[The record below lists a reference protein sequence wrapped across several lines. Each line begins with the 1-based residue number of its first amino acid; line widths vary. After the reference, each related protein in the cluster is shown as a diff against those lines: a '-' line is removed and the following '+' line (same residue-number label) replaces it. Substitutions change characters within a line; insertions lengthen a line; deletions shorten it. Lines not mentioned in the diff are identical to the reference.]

1 MSQYIKSHSNYVLKS
16 KHQSITD
23 GTIWERDITTIGG
36 LNTFTPHQT
45 PTYRSNNFIITVR
58 DDGGVSKQ
66 HNTKKWVDNGNNS
79 EVWTINSISS
89 TTTSTDFEDDTQIVL
104 KQDYYDFSDFAYYGS
119 LSELFRASITDAINR
134 FPGELYGTSENVY
147 YTSAYTTDG
156 EVIEEKKVLGGTT
169 LKYLI
174 NPFGIDIHS
183 KKRPTDV
190 DVLKYFA
197 DNGYK
202 NYTIDGAAITTYNVA
217 YETKSCFVKGD
228 KLATITLNTKTIYAY
243 LGDDNVVYYLYDDDI
258 SYYEVVSG
266 DTSFKTLEF
275 VTEEG
280 KTTIKL
286 NNNGTYY
293 QVYHDE
299 KVEVSGSTTISSVTT
314 NTIDKLFDSYIIDN
328 EKKYNCQRWYS
339 FYIRPNDTF
348 IKEFYKECDNFQK
361 LILNKDT
368 SPKYKAIFSVIH
380 ENQFGYYRELEE
392 FIFPTS
398 EGGYNIDA
406 SSYGFNEYTTR
417 LSQIG
422 EFYDE
427 YFTDNLYRSMTHEA
441 IKNFDWT
448 YTREFN
454 EGDEE
459 EYVLGGEKMQKAL
472 RVFARE
478 FDEILAYINSIKS
491 SNRISYD
498 ERSNIPDYFL
508 TDIVEDDGWN
518 VVLPMPYD
526 LTECYLNGNVNNDYT
541 ESYGDCNGQ
550 INNKDRNGELIA
562 RKFSQNPIA
571 TVTPYAS
578 SAITDGTNNGYF
590 VQCCS
595 ADTIINTDVPY
606 YTKKECK
613 DENENPKY
621 CYYVV
626 PTDENHLYTKYDDCA
641 NVIRNRIKSYTDEK
655 KYTYQDVSNEFLR
668 RLKINSRHIL
678 RHKGTIEGIE
688 MMLGMF
694 GLKSKRYNDSMSGD
708 TSGNTFQTWSNS
720 DYDYEVTEYVAK
732 SDTITDEWDSVHQ
745 MHQIDWFNSTK
756 TITYDYRSMSNYNR
770 DSVHVDYYPY
780 QGLMVSYDGDEANS
794 GGTRTLYPNFNK
806 GEQYDGNPYFQMN
819 GGWLSKKVIT
829 STNPSGYNFQFD
841 VDNNIV
847 TAKSDT
853 DIYKETVRNIR
864 RFNTLQD
871 MLSVPSNEL
880 YNGQI
885 VYVSNIGENTA
896 VLDGKVYE
904 LQTDSYGDYIELVK
918 ENGIVRAGDDLFFD
932 EYVTVYNRDKQEQSY
947 FLDDM
952 PNGHIIKAYIDIKE
966 SGDTKDYI
974 IKCYDDI
981 QGVESFNVLNDETNY
996 SNYFEILNISNSNR
1010 LFDDFKDGGM
1020 VYKSGWKRL
1029 SYSDDKFKTINTI
1042 INDNK
1047 GNNPHNGN
1055 MIYDNG
1061 EEYHNYYR
1069 QLFKY
1074 AYENDLFDE
1083 RCYENF
1089 DQSATTISGIGFKI
1103 RSGFDNNLIDKK
1115 VSGFTTSSNKSTI
1128 TNQTLNTKLIQIRF
1142 NLHYENPFSH
1152 DGQCELKYLDDI
1164 VMNYLTQMIPST
1176 AILQIKYDK
1185 KKVS

>member
-119 LSELFRASITDAINR
+119 LSELFRASITDAISR
-134 FPGELYGTSENVY
+134 FPGELYGTDKNVY
-147 YTSAYTTDG
+147 YTTGETIDG
-156 EVIEEKKVLGGTT
+156 EWIEGKEILGEDEG

-183 KKRPTDV
+183 KNKPIDANPLR
-190 DVLKYFA
+190 YFA

-202 NYTIDGAAITTYNVA
+202 NYELNGSSFSYSVTYA
-217 YETKSCFVKGD
+217 TPTHGKEGEEKYFCKGD
-228 KLATITLNTKTIYAY
+228 KLATIKINSRTIYAY
-243 LGDDNVVYYLYDDDI
+243 LGDDNIVYYL
-258 SYYEVVSG
+258 S
-266 DTSFKTLEF
+266 KQC
-275 VTEEG
+275 
-280 KTTIKL
+280 
-286 NNNGTYY
+286 NG
-293 QVYHDE
+293 VH
-299 KVEVSGSTTISSVTT
+299 
-314 NTIDKLFDSYIIDN
+314 
-328 EKKYNCQRWYS
+328 
-339 FYIRPNDTF
+339 IRPTEA
-348 IKEFYKECDNFQK
+348 IQKKFYKECDNFQK

-368 SPKYKAIFSVIH
+368 SPRYKAIFSVIH

-459 EYVLGGEKMQKAL
+459 EYVLGGEKIQKAL

-526 LTECYLNGNVNNDYT
+526 LTEYYLNGNVNNDYT

-550 INNKDRNGELIA
+550 INNKDRNGELIT

-571 TVTPYAS
+571 TVTPYGS
-578 SAITDGTNNGYF
+578 NLLKDGTSNGYF
-590 VQCCS
+590 VQCCRAS
-595 ADTIINTDVPY
+595 SGVISLPY
-606 YTKKECK
+606 Y
-613 DENENPKY
+613 NSSN
-621 CYYVV
+621 YYVV
-626 PTDENHLYTKYDDCA
+626 SAKTNQFTKYDSCA
-641 NVIRNRIKSYTDEK
+641 DVIRNRIKSYTDEK

-694 GLKSKRYNDSMSGD
+694 GLKSKRYDSS
-708 TSGNTFQTWSNS
+708 S
-720 DYDYEVTEYVAK
+720 YDYEVTEYVAT
-732 SDTITDEWDSVHQ
+732 SNTITDKWDSIHQ
-745 MHQIDWFNSTK
+745 MHKIDWFNSTK

-770 DSVHVDYYPY
+770 DSIHVDYYPY
-780 QGLMVSYDGDEANS
+780 QGLMVSYSATSEDPKSD
-794 GGTRTLYPNFNK
+794 RILYPNFNK

-819 GGWLSKKVIT
+819 GGWLSKKV
-829 STNPSGYNFQFD
+829 GDYNFQFD
-841 VDNNIV
+841 VDNNII
-847 TAKSDT
+847 TSST
-853 DIYKETVRNIR
+853 EIFKETVRNIR

-880 YNGQI
+880 YNGQV
-885 VYVSNIGENTA
+885 VYVSNIGKNTA

-952 PNGHIIKAYIDIKE
+952 PNGHIIKAYV
-966 SGDTKDYI
+966 SGSDF
-974 IKCYDDI
+974 KCYDDI
-981 QGVESFNVLNDETNY
+981 QDVETFDLLDDDTNY
-996 SNYFEILNISNSNR
+996 TNYFMINDISKSNR
-1010 LFDDFKDGGM
+1010 LHEN
-1020 VYKSGWKRL
+1020 GWNRL
-1029 SYSDDKFKTINTI
+1029 KYSDDKYKVINTI

-1061 EEYHNYYR
+1061 EEYHNHYR

-1089 DQSATTISGIGFKI
+1089 EESASSAYSASVFSAASFTINSGFKEQLND
-1103 RSGFDNNLIDKK
+1103 SHYPK
-1115 VSGFTTSSNKSTI
+1115 VTAYTSAYTIGNQVYHEKRKI
-1128 TNQTLNTKLIQIRF
+1128 TNDILNTKLIQIRF

-1176 AILQIKYDK
+1176 AILQIKYE
-1185 KKVS
+1185 

>member
-1 MSQYIKSHSNYVLKS
+1 MSKYIKSHSNYVLKS

-66 HNTKKWVDNGNNS
+66 HNTKKWVDNGSNS
-79 EVWTINSISS
+79 EVWTVKSISS

-119 LSELFRASITDAINR
+119 LSELFRASITDAISR
-134 FPGELYGTSENVY
+134 FPGELYGTDKNVY
-147 YTSAYTTDG
+147 YTTGETIDG
-156 EVIEEKKVLGGTT
+156 EWIEDKVLLGGET

-183 KKRPTDV
+183 KNKPIDANPLR
-190 DVLKYFA
+190 YFA

-202 NYTIDGAAITTYNVA
+202 NYTFNGNAISYSVT
-217 YETKSCFVKGD
+217 YETPTHGDTDKYFCKGD
-228 KLATITLNTKTIYAY
+228 KLATITINSKTIYAY
-243 LGDDNVVYYLYDDDI
+243 LGDDNIVYYL
-258 SYYEVVSG
+258 SSECSG
-266 DTSFKTLEF
+266 
-275 VTEEG
+275 V
-280 KTTIKL
+280 
-286 NNNGTYY
+286 
-293 QVYHDE
+293 H
-299 KVEVSGSTTISSVTT
+299 
-314 NTIDKLFDSYIIDN
+314 
-328 EKKYNCQRWYS
+328 
-339 FYIRPNDTF
+339 IRPTEA
-348 IKEFYKECDNFQK
+348 IQKKFYKECDNFQK

-459 EYVLGGEKMQKAL
+459 EYVIGGEKMQKAL

-518 VVLPMPYD
+518 VVLPIPYD
-526 LTECYLNGNVNNDYT
+526 LTEYYLNGNVNNDYT

-550 INNKDRNGELIA
+550 INNKDRNGERIK
-562 RKFSQNPIA
+562 RRFSQNPIA
-571 TVTPYAS
+571 TVTPYGS
-578 SAITDGTNNGYF
+578 NLLKDGTSNGYF
-590 VQCCS
+590 VQCCRAS
-595 ADTIINTDVPY
+595 SGVISLPY
-606 YTKKECK
+606 Y
-613 DENENPKY
+613 NSSN
-621 CYYVV
+621 YYVV
-626 PTDENHLYTKYDDCA
+626 SAKTNHFTEYDSCA
-641 NVIRNRIKSYTDEK
+641 DVIRNRIKSYTDEK

-708 TSGNTFQTWSNS
+708 TSGNTFPTWSNS

-819 GGWLSKKVIT
+819 GGWLSKKVVGSNGT
-829 STNPSGYNFQFD
+829 YNFQFD

-847 TAKSDT
+847 TGNNDV
-853 DIYKETVRNIR
+853 YKETVRNIR

-880 YNGQI
+880 YNGQV
-885 VYVSNIGENTA
+885 VYVTNVDKNAFVI
-896 VLDGKVYE
+896 DGKVYD
-904 LQTDSYGDYIELVK
+904 LQTDSYGSYIELVK
-918 ENGIVRAGDDLFFD
+918 ENGIVKAGDDLFFD
-932 EYVTVYNRDKQEQSY
+932 EYVTVYNRNGEEQSY
-947 FLDDM
+947 FIDDM
-952 PNGHIIKAYIDIKE
+952 PNGHVIKAYVLFTDRE
-966 SGDTKDYI
+966 NCNGDSFV
-974 IKCYDDI
+974 CYDEI
-981 QGVESFNVLNDETNY
+981 QKVSTFKPICRESNDVY
-996 SNYFEILNISNSNR
+996 SNYFVINDISNSNKLSR
-1010 LFDDFKDGGM
+1010 DNTSEDT
-1020 VYKSGWKRL
+1020 SGWIRL
-1029 SYSDDKFKTINTI
+1029 TNTAECGGNKISVGKINTI

-1089 DQSATTISGIGFKI
+1089 DQSATTISKIGFNI
-1103 RSGFDNNLIDKK
+1103 YSGFNDDLIDRKI
-1115 VSGFTTSSNKSTI
+1115 VSGLTSADTKSTI

-1142 NLHYENPFSH
+1142 KLHYDTFSNK
-1152 DGQCELKYLDDI
+1152 GQCELKYLDDI
-1164 VMNYLTQMIPST
+1164 VINYLTQMIPST

-1185 KKVS
+1185 KS

>member
-79 EVWTINSISS
+79 EVWTVKSISS
-89 TTTSTDFEDDTQIVL
+89 TTTSTDFEDDTEIVL

-119 LSELFRASITDAINR
+119 LSELFRASITDAISR
-134 FPGELYGTSENVY
+134 FPGELYCTSGNVY
-147 YTSAYTTDG
+147 YTTGETIDG
-156 EVIEEKKVLGGTT
+156 EWIEDKVLLGREKG
-169 LKYLI
+169 KEGECRYVV

-183 KKRPTDV
+183 KTKPV
-190 DVLKYFA
+190 DGNPLRYFA
-197 DNGYK
+197 DKGYE
-202 NYTIDGAAITTYNVA
+202 NYTINGTQITSSNYNVV
-217 YETKSCFVKGD
+217 YETPTHGDKDKYFCKGE
-228 KLATITLNTKTIYAY
+228 KLATITINSKAIEAW
-243 LGDDNVVYYLYDDDI
+243 LGDDNTVYYLTN
-258 SYYEVVSG
+258 SG
-266 DTSFKTLEF
+266 NT
-275 VTEEG
+275 
-280 KTTIKL
+280 
-286 NNNGTYY
+286 GT
-293 QVYHDE
+293 
-299 KVEVSGSTTISSVTT
+299 
-314 NTIDKLFDSYIIDN
+314 
-328 EKKYNCQRWYS
+328 
-339 FYIRPNDTF
+339 YIRPTEA
-348 IKEFYKECDNFQK
+348 IQKKFYKECDNFQK
-361 LILNKDT
+361 LILNKGT

-478 FDEILAYINSIKS
+478 FDEVLAYINSIKS
-491 SNRISYD
+491 SSRISYD

-518 VVLPMPYD
+518 VVLPIPYD
-526 LTECYLNGNVNNDYT
+526 LTEYYLNGNVNTDYT
-541 ESYGDCNGQ
+541 EKSGDCNGQ
-550 INNKDRNGELIA
+550 INNKDSNGNPIT
-562 RKFSQNPIA
+562 RKFSQSPISS
-571 TVTPYAS
+571 VTPYS
-578 SAITDGTNNGYF
+578 SSLLKDGTSNGYF

-595 ADTIINTDVPY
+595 ATTDVISLPY
-606 YTKKECK
+606 YSNKK
-613 DENENPKY
+613 
-621 CYYVV
+621 YYAVKAN
-626 PTDENHLYTKYDDCA
+626 TNQFTKYDTCA
-641 NVIRNRIKSYTDEK
+641 DIIRNRIKSFTDEK

-678 RHKGTIEGIE
+678 RHKGTIDGIE

-694 GLKSKRYNDSMSGD
+694 GLKSKRYNGSS
-708 TSGNTFQTWSNS
+708 
-720 DYDYEVTEYVAK
+720 YDYEVSEYKATTSK
-732 SDTITDEWDSVHQ
+732 IEDPWDSAHQ
-745 MHQIDWFNSTK
+745 MHKYDWFNSTK
-756 TITYDYRSMSNYNR
+756 TITYDYRSMSIYNR
-770 DSVHVDYYPY
+770 DSIHVDYYPY

-794 GGTRTLYPNFNK
+794 GGTRYLYPNFNK

-819 GGWLSKKVIT
+819 GGWLSKKIKG
-829 STNPSGYNFQFD
+829 SSEYNFQFD

-847 TAKSDT
+847 TSST
-853 DIYKETVRNIR
+853 EIFKETVRNIR

-885 VYVSNIGENTA
+885 VYVSNIDKNTA

-904 LQTDSYGDYIELVK
+904 LQTDSYGSYIELVK
-918 ENGIVRAGDDLFFD
+918 ESGIVKAGDDLFFD
-932 EYVTVYNRDKQEQSY
+932 EYVTVYNRSKQEQSY

-952 PNGHIIKAYIDIKE
+952 PNGHIIKAYVNGSIF
-966 SGDTKDYI
+966 
-974 IKCYDDI
+974 KCYDDI
-981 QGVESFNVLNDETNY
+981 QAVESFDILDDNTNY
-996 SNYFEILNISNSNR
+996 TNYFIINDISKSNR
-1010 LFDDFKDGGM
+1010 LFKEN
-1020 VYKSGWKRL
+1020 SINGWKRL
-1029 SYSDDKFKTINTI
+1029 SYSDDKYKLINTI
-1042 INDNK
+1042 INDSK

-1055 MIYDNG
+1055 MVYDNG
-1061 EEYHNYYR
+1061 EAYHDHYR

-1074 AYENDLFDE
+1074 AYENELFDE

-1089 DQSATTISGIGFKI
+1089 DQSATTISGVGFNINSGFKD
-1103 RSGFDNNLIDKK
+1103 GLISTKIDRY
-1115 VSGFTTSSNKSTI
+1115 TSSNNKATI
-1128 TNQTLNTKLIQIRF
+1128 TNETLNTKLIQIKF
-1142 NLHYENPFSH
+1142 KLHYDAFSQK
-1152 DGQCELKYLDDI
+1152 GQCELKYLDDV

-1176 AILQIKYDK
+1176 AILQIKYEK
-1185 KKVS
+1185 

>member
-66 HNTKKWVDNGNNS
+66 HNTKKWVDNGSNS
-79 EVWTINSISS
+79 EVWTVKSISS
-89 TTTSTDFEDDTQIVL
+89 TTTSTDFEDDTEIVL

-119 LSELFRASITDAINR
+119 LSELFRASITDAISR
-134 FPGELYGTSENVY
+134 FPGELYCTSGNVY
-147 YTSAYTTDG
+147 YTTGETIDG
-156 EVIEEKKVLGGTT
+156 EWIEDKVLLGREKG
-169 LKYLI
+169 KEGECRYVV

-183 KKRPTDV
+183 KTKPIDGNPLR
-190 DVLKYFA
+190 YFA
-197 DNGYK
+197 DKGYE
-202 NYTIDGAAITTYNVA
+202 NYTINGTQITSSNYNVV
-217 YETKSCFVKGD
+217 YETPTHGDTDKYFCKGD
-228 KLATITLNTKTIYAY
+228 KLATITINSKAIEAW
-243 LGDDNVVYYLYDDDI
+243 LGDDNTVYYLTN
-258 SYYEVVSG
+258 SG
-266 DTSFKTLEF
+266 NT
-275 VTEEG
+275 
-280 KTTIKL
+280 
-286 NNNGTYY
+286 GT
-293 QVYHDE
+293 
-299 KVEVSGSTTISSVTT
+299 
-314 NTIDKLFDSYIIDN
+314 
-328 EKKYNCQRWYS
+328 
-339 FYIRPNDTF
+339 YIRPTEA
-348 IKEFYKECDNFQK
+348 IQKKFYKECDNFQK

-368 SPKYKAIFSVIH
+368 KYKAIFSVIH

-478 FDEILAYINSIKS
+478 FDEVLAYINSIKS
-491 SNRISYD
+491 SSRISYD

-518 VVLPMPYD
+518 VVLPIPYD
-526 LTECYLNGNVNNDYT
+526 LKEYYLDGSDNNDYS
-541 ESYGDCNGQ
+541 EIPNGCSGQ
-550 INNKDRNGELIA
+550 TNNADSNGRAIT
-562 RKFSQNPIA
+562 RKFSQSPISS
-571 TVTPYAS
+571 VTPYS
-578 SAITDGTNNGYF
+578 SSLLKDGTSNGYF

-606 YTKKECK
+606 YANKECK

-641 NVIRNRIKSYTDEK
+641 DVIRNRIKSYTDEK

-678 RHKGTIEGIE
+678 RHKGTIDGIE

-694 GLKSKRYNDSMSGD
+694 GLKSKRFNE
-708 TSGNTFQTWSNS
+708 NN
-720 DYDYEVTEYVAK
+720 YDYEVTEYVAK

-745 MHQIDWFNSTK
+745 MHKIDWFNSTK

-770 DSVHVDYYPY
+770 DSIHVDYYPY

-794 GGTRTLYPNFNK
+794 GGTRTLYPSFNK

-819 GGWLSKKVIT
+819 GGWLSKKV
-829 STNPSGYNFQFD
+829 SGNTEYNFQFD
-841 VDNNIV
+841 ADNNIV
-847 TAKSDT
+847 TGDSDV
-853 DIYKETVRNIR
+853 YKETVRNIR

-880 YNGQI
+880 YNGQV
-885 VYVSNIGENTA
+885 VYVSNVDKNTA

-904 LQTDSYGDYIELVK
+904 LQSDRDGYYVELVK
-918 ENGIVRAGDDLFFD
+918 ENGIVKAGDDLFFD

-947 FLDDM
+947 FIDDM
-952 PNGHIIKAYIDIKE
+952 PNGHIIKAYIDFPSELHSQKCSGE
-966 SGDTKDYI
+966 SFV
-974 IKCYDDI
+974 CYDEI
-981 QGVESFNVLNDETNY
+981 QGVSTFKLMCRETNDVY
-996 SNYFEILNISNSNR
+996 SNYFVINDISNSNK
-1010 LFDDFKDGGM
+1010 LSKDNTSGDS
-1020 VYKSGWKRL
+1020 SGWIRL
-1029 SYSDDKFKTINTI
+1029 TNADECGENKVSVGKINTI

-1061 EEYHNYYR
+1061 EEYHNHYR
-1069 QLFKY
+1069 HLFKY

-1083 RCYENF
+1083 RCYE
-1089 DQSATTISGIGFKI
+1089 DYPTSAKTISGIGFNI
-1103 RSGFDNNLIDKK
+1103 YSGFENDLVDKK
-1115 VSGFTTSSNKSTI
+1115 ISGFTTSDKKSKI

-1142 NLHYENPFSH
+1142 KLHYKKPFSH

-1185 KKVS
+1185 KS

>member
-45 PTYRSNNFIITVR
+45 PAYRSNNFIITVR

-119 LSELFRASITDAINR
+119 LSELFRASITDAISR
-134 FPGELYGTSENVY
+134 FPGELYCTSGNVY
-147 YTSAYTTDG
+147 YTSGVTIDG
-156 EVIEEKKVLGGTT
+156 EWIEDKIPLGGKTY
-169 LKYLI
+169 KYI
-174 NPFGIDIHS
+174 VNPFGINMYAAS
-183 KKRPTDV
+183 KPSDAEP
-190 DVLKYFA
+190 LKYFT
-197 DNGYK
+197 DDGYS
-202 NYTIDGAAITTYNVA
+202 NYSIYQGEAETGVAITGWTSTYYYSTPYSARTDDGKEQYTRWSGVTSGTTTTPISGTTTSAATPTTKYYPCIGNKVA
-217 YETKSCFVKGD
+217 D
-228 KLATITLNTKTIYAY
+228 ITLNAEGGENYEVSAW
-243 LGDDNVVYYLYDDDI
+243 LGDDNIIYYLT
-258 SYYEVVSG
+258 
-266 DTSFKTLEF
+266 TSDYT
-275 VTEEG
+275 
-280 KTTIKL
+280 
-286 NNNGTYY
+286 
-293 QVYHDE
+293 
-299 KVEVSGSTTISSVTT
+299 KVH
-314 NTIDKLFDSYIIDN
+314 
-328 EKKYNCQRWYS
+328 
-339 FYIRPNDTF
+339 IRPTEA
-348 IKEFYKECDNFQK
+348 IQKKFYKECDNFQK

-526 LTECYLNGNVNNDYT
+526 LTEYYLNGNVNNDYT

-550 INNKDRNGELIA
+550 INNKDRNGELIT

-571 TVTPYAS
+571 TVTPYGS
-578 SAITDGTNNGYF
+578 NLLKDGTSNGYF
-590 VQCCS
+590 VQCCRAS
-595 ADTIINTDVPY
+595 SGVISLPY
-606 YTKKECK
+606 Y
-613 DENENPKY
+613 NSSN
-621 CYYVV
+621 YYVV
-626 PTDENHLYTKYDDCA
+626 SAKTNQFTEYDSCA
-641 NVIRNRIKSYTDEK
+641 DVIRNRIKSYTDEK

-678 RHKGTIEGIE
+678 RHKGTIDGIE

-694 GLKSKRYNDSMSGD
+694 GLKSKRYNSS
-708 TSGNTFQTWSNS
+708 S
-720 DYDYEVTEYVAK
+720 YDYEVTEYVAT
-732 SDTITDEWDSVHQ
+732 SNTITDKWDSIHQ
-745 MHQIDWFNSTK
+745 MHKIDWFNSTK

-770 DSVHVDYYPY
+770 DSIHVDYYPY
-780 QGLMVSYDGDEANS
+780 QGLMVSYSATSEDPKSD
-794 GGTRTLYPNFNK
+794 RILYPNFNK

-819 GGWLSKKVIT
+819 GGWLSKKV
-829 STNPSGYNFQFD
+829 GDYNFQFD
-841 VDNNIV
+841 VDNNII
-847 TAKSDT
+847 TSST
-853 DIYKETVRNIR
+853 EIFKETVRNIR

-880 YNGQI
+880 YNGQV
-885 VYVSNIGENTA
+885 VYVSNIGKNTA

-966 SGDTKDYI
+966 DDDGKKDYI

-981 QGVESFNVLNDETNY
+981 QGVESFNVLSDDTNY

-1010 LFDDFKDGGM
+1010 LYDDFNESASVNM
-1020 VYKSGWKRL
+1020 IYKSGWKRL
-1029 SYSDDKFKTINTI
+1029 GYSDNKYKLINTI

-1055 MIYDNG
+1055 IIYDNG

-1069 QLFKY
+1069 QLLKY

-1089 DQSATTISGIGFKI
+1089 EESASSAYSASVFSAASFTINSGFKEQLN
-1103 RSGFDNNLIDKK
+1103 DTHYPK
-1115 VSGFTTSSNKSTI
+1115 VTAYTSAYTIGNQVYHEKRKI
-1128 TNQTLNTKLIQIRF
+1128 TNDILNTKLIQIRF
-1142 NLHYENPFSH
+1142 NLHYEEPFSH

-1185 KKVS
+1185 KS

>member
-79 EVWTINSISS
+79 EVWTVKSISS
-89 TTTSTDFEDDTQIVL
+89 TTTSTDFEDDTEIVL

-119 LSELFRASITDAINR
+119 LSELFRASITDAISR
-134 FPGELYGTSENVY
+134 FPGELYHTDKNVY
-147 YTSAYTTDG
+147 YTSGETIDGEWIEGKDYLGGSSAYTYI
-156 EVIEEKKVLGGTT
+156 V
-169 LKYLI
+169 
-174 NPFGIDIHS
+174 NPFGINMYAAS
-183 KKRPTDV
+183 KPSDANP
-190 DVLKYFA
+190 LKYFA
-197 DNGYK
+197 ENGFS
-202 NYTIDGAAITTYNVA
+202 NYDIYED
-217 YETKSCFVKGD
+217 ETKKGTITGWTSTYYYSMPYSAKTNDGREQYTKWTGTTINGSNPQITSADTQTTKYYPCKGD
-228 KLATITLNTKTIYAY
+228 KVADITLSVSTGDYKVSAW
-243 LGDDNVVYYLYDDDI
+243 LGDDDMVYYL
-258 SYYEVVSG
+258 S
-266 DTSFKTLEF
+266 
-275 VTEEG
+275 
-280 KTTIKL
+280 
-286 NNNGTYY
+286 
-293 QVYHDE
+293 
-299 KVEVSGSTTISSVTT
+299 SGST
-314 NTIDKLFDSYIIDN
+314 NDKLH
-328 EKKYNCQRWYS
+328 
-339 FYIRPNDTF
+339 IRPTEA
-348 IKEFYKECDNFQK
+348 IQKQFYKECDNFQK

-459 EYVLGGEKMQKAL
+459 EYVIGGEKMQKAL

-478 FDEILAYINSIKS
+478 FDEVLAYINSIKS
-491 SNRISYD
+491 SSRISYD

-518 VVLPMPYD
+518 VVLPIPYD
-526 LTECYLNGNVNNDYT
+526 LNEYYIGDDGKKKDIIEPYVESGNCVGQVFNLI
-541 ESYGDCNGQ
+541 EVGDKNYP
-550 INNKDRNGELIA
+550 IIRN
-562 RKFSQNPIA
+562 FSQCPISA
-571 TVTPYAS
+571 VTPYTS
-578 SAITDGTNNGYF
+578 GAITDGTKNGYF
-590 VQCCS
+590 VQCCN
-595 ADTIINTDVPY
+595 ATTDVISLPY
-606 YTKKECK
+606 YSNNK
-613 DENENPKY
+613 
-621 CYYVV
+621 YYVV
-626 PTDENHLYTKYDDCA
+626 KASNNQFTKYDTCA
-641 NVIRNRIKSYTDEK
+641 DVIRNRIKSYTDEK
-655 KYTYQDVSNEFLR
+655 KYTYQDASNEFLR

-678 RHKGTIEGIE
+678 RHKGTIDGIE

-708 TSGNTFQTWSNS
+708 TSGNTFPTWSS
-720 DYDYEVTEYVAK
+720 SGYDYEVTEYVAK
-732 SDTITDEWDSVHQ
+732 SNTITDEWDSVHQ
-745 MHQIDWFNSTK
+745 MHKIDWFNSTK

-770 DSVHVDYYPY
+770 DSIHVDYYPY

-794 GGTRTLYPNFNK
+794 GGTRTLYPSFNK

-829 STNPSGYNFQFD
+829 SINPSGYNFQFD

-847 TAKSDT
+847 SGDSDV
-853 DIYKETVRNIR
+853 YKETVRNIR

-880 YNGQI
+880 YNGQV
-885 VYVSNIGENTA
+885 VYVSNVDKNTA

-904 LQTDSYGDYIELVK
+904 LQSDRDGYYIELVK
-918 ENGIVRAGDDLFFD
+918 ENGIVKAGDDLFFD

-947 FLDDM
+947 FIDDM
-952 PNGHIIKAYIDIKE
+952 PNGHIIKAYIDFPSELHLQKCSGE
-966 SGDTKDYI
+966 SFV
-974 IKCYDDI
+974 CYDEI
-981 QGVESFNVLNDETNY
+981 QGVSTFKLMCRETNDVY
-996 SNYFEILNISNSNR
+996 SNYFVINDISNSNK
-1010 LFDDFKDGGM
+1010 LSKDNTSGDS
-1020 VYKSGWKRL
+1020 SGWIRL
-1029 SYSDDKFKTINTI
+1029 TNADECGENKVSVGKINTI

-1089 DQSATTISGIGFKI
+1089 EESASSAYSASVFSAASFTIK
-1103 RSGFDNNLIDKK
+1103 SGFNDDLIDRKI
-1115 VSGFTTSSNKSTI
+1115 VSGLTSADTKSTI

-1142 NLHYENPFSH
+1142 KLHYENPFSH

-1185 KKVS
+1185 KS

>member
-66 HNTKKWVDNGNNS
+66 HNTKKWVDNGSNS
-79 EVWTINSISS
+79 EVWTVKSISS
-89 TTTSTDFEDDTQIVL
+89 TTTSTDFEDDTEIVL

-119 LSELFRASITDAINR
+119 LSELFRASITDAISR
-134 FPGELYGTSENVY
+134 FPGELYCTSGNVY
-147 YTSAYTTDG
+147 YTSGETIDG
-156 EVIEEKKVLGGTT
+156 EWIEDKIPLGDKTY
-169 LKYLI
+169 KYI
-174 NPFGIDIHS
+174 VNPFGINMYAAS
-183 KKRPTDV
+183 KPSDA
-190 DVLKYFA
+190 DPLKYFT
-197 DNGYK
+197 DDGYS
-202 NYTIDGAAITTYNVA
+202 NYAIYQGEA
-217 YETKSCFVKGD
+217 ETG
-228 KLATITLNTKTIYAY
+228 ATITGWTSTYYYSTPYSARTDDGKEQYTRWSGVTSGTTTTPISGTTTSATTPTTKYYPCIGNKVADITLNAEGGENYEVSAW
-243 LGDDNVVYYLYDDDI
+243 LGDDNIVYYLT
-258 SYYEVVSG
+258 
-266 DTSFKTLEF
+266 TSDYT
-275 VTEEG
+275 
-280 KTTIKL
+280 
-286 NNNGTYY
+286 
-293 QVYHDE
+293 
-299 KVEVSGSTTISSVTT
+299 KVH
-314 NTIDKLFDSYIIDN
+314 
-328 EKKYNCQRWYS
+328 
-339 FYIRPNDTF
+339 IRPTEA
-348 IKEFYKECDNFQK
+348 IQKKFYKECDNFQK

-459 EYVLGGEKMQKAL
+459 EYVIGGEKMQKAL

-478 FDEILAYINSIKS
+478 FDEVLAYINSIKS
-491 SNRISYD
+491 SSRISYD

-518 VVLPMPYD
+518 VVLPIPYD
-526 LTECYLNGNVNNDYT
+526 LKEYYLDGNPYNGSYSEILNGCSGQTNNAD
-541 ESYGDCNGQ
+541 ENGRT
-550 INNKDRNGELIA
+550 IT
-562 RKFSQNPIA
+562 RKFSQSPISL
-571 TVTPYAS
+571 VTPYAS
-578 SAITDGTNNGYF
+578 SAITDGTSNGYF

-595 ADTIINTDVPY
+595 ASTNVISLPQYTNKAY
-606 YTKKECK
+606 YTVSASA
-613 DENENPKY
+613 NQF
-621 CYYVV
+621 
-626 PTDENHLYTKYDDCA
+626 TTYDTCA
-641 NVIRNRIKSYTDEK
+641 DVIRNRIKSYTDEK
-655 KYTYQDVSNEFLR
+655 KYTYQDASNEFLR

-678 RHKGTIEGIE
+678 RHKGTIDGIE

-694 GLKSKRYNDSMSGD
+694 GLKSKRYNE
-708 TSGNTFQTWSNS
+708 NN
-720 DYDYEVTEYVAK
+720 YDYEVTEYVATSNTIRDK
-732 SDTITDEWDSVHQ
+732 WDTIHQ
-745 MHQIDWFNSTK
+745 MHKIDWYNSTK
-756 TITYDYRSMSNYNR
+756 TITYDYRSMSIYNR
-770 DSVHVDYYPY
+770 DSIHVDYYPY
-780 QGLMVSYDGDEANS
+780 QGLMVSYSATSEDPKSD
-794 GGTRTLYPNFNK
+794 RILYPNFNK

-829 STNPSGYNFQFD
+829 PTNPSGYNFQFD

-847 TAKSDT
+847 TNST
-853 DIYKETVRNIR
+853 EIFKETVRNIR

-885 VYVSNIGENTA
+885 VYVSNIDKNTA

-904 LQTDSYGDYIELVK
+904 LQTDSYGSYIELVK
-918 ENGIVRAGDDLFFD
+918 ESGIVKAGDDLFFD
-932 EYVTVYNRDKQEQSY
+932 EYVTVYNRNKQEQSY
-947 FLDDM
+947 FLDDI

-966 SGDTKDYI
+966 SGNTKDYI

-981 QGVESFNVLNDETNY
+981 QGVESFNVLNDDTNY

-1010 LFDDFKDGGM
+1010 LYDDFKDGGM

-1089 DQSATTISGIGFKI
+1089 EESASSAYSASVFSAASFTINSGFKD
-1103 RSGFDNNLIDKK
+1103 GLISTKIDRY
-1115 VSGFTTSSNKSTI
+1115 TSSNNKATI
-1128 TNQTLNTKLIQIRF
+1128 TNETLNTKLIQIKF
-1142 NLHYENPFSH
+1142 KLHYDAFSQK
-1152 DGQCELKYLDDI
+1152 GQCELKYLDDV

-1176 AILQIKYDK
+1176 AILQIKYEK
-1185 KKVS
+1185 

>member
-66 HNTKKWVDNGNNS
+66 HNTKKWVDNGSNS
-79 EVWTINSISS
+79 EVWTVKSISS
-89 TTTSTDFEDDTQIVL
+89 TTTSTDFEDDTEIVL

-134 FPGELYGTSENVY
+134 FPGELYCTSGNVY
-147 YTSAYTTDG
+147 YTSGETIDG
-156 EVIEEKKVLGGTT
+156 EWIEDKIPLGGKTY
-169 LKYLI
+169 KYI
-174 NPFGIDIHS
+174 VNPFGINMYAAS
-183 KKRPTDV
+183 KPSDA
-190 DVLKYFA
+190 DPLKYFTDDGYSNYAIYQGEAETGATITGWTSTYYYSTPYSARTDDGKEQYTRWSGVTSGTTTTPIYGTTTSAATPTTKYYPCIGNKVA
-197 DNGYK
+197 D
-202 NYTIDGAAITTYNVA
+202 
-217 YETKSCFVKGD
+217 
-228 KLATITLNTKTIYAY
+228 ITLNTEGSGNYEVSAW
-243 LGDDNVVYYLYDDDI
+243 LGDDNIVYYLT
-258 SYYEVVSG
+258 
-266 DTSFKTLEF
+266 TSDYT
-275 VTEEG
+275 
-280 KTTIKL
+280 
-286 NNNGTYY
+286 
-293 QVYHDE
+293 
-299 KVEVSGSTTISSVTT
+299 KVH
-314 NTIDKLFDSYIIDN
+314 
-328 EKKYNCQRWYS
+328 
-339 FYIRPNDTF
+339 IRPTEA
-348 IKEFYKECDNFQK
+348 IQKKFYKECDNFQK

-441 IKNFDWT
+441 VKNFDWT

-459 EYVLGGEKMQKAL
+459 EYVIGGEKMQKAL

-478 FDEILAYINSIKS
+478 FDEVLAYINSIKS
-491 SNRISYD
+491 SSRISYD

-518 VVLPMPYD
+518 VVLPIPYD
-526 LTECYLNGNVNNDYT
+526 LSEYYISGGSKQNITDSAYV
-541 ESYGDCNGQ
+541 ESGDCVGQ
-550 INNKDRNGELIA
+550 LFNLIEVDGKNYPIIRN
-562 RKFSQNPIA
+562 FSQSPISA
-571 TVTPYAS
+571 VTPYS
-578 SAITDGTNNGYF
+578 SSLLKDGTSNGYF

-606 YTKKECK
+606 YAKKECK
-613 DENENPKY
+613 DENENNKY

-641 NVIRNRIKSYTDEK
+641 DVIRNRIKSYTDEK

-678 RHKGTIEGIE
+678 RHKGTIDGIE
-688 MMLGMF
+688 MMLGLF

-708 TSGNTFQTWSNS
+708 TSGNTFPTWSS
-720 DYDYEVTEYVAK
+720 SGYDYEVTEYVAK
-732 SDTITDEWDSVHQ
+732 SNTITDEWDSVHQ
-745 MHQIDWFNSTK
+745 MHKIDWFNSTK

-770 DSVHVDYYPY
+770 DSIHVDYYPY

-794 GGTRTLYPNFNK
+794 GGTRTLYPSFNK

-819 GGWLSKKVIT
+819 GGWLSKKVIG
-829 STNPSGYNFQFD
+829 SGGTYNFQFD

-847 TAKSDT
+847 SSDT
-853 DIYKETVRNIR
+853 DVFKETVRNIR

-880 YNGQI
+880 YNGQV
-885 VYVSNIGENTA
+885 VYVSNIDKNTA

-904 LQTDSYGDYIELVK
+904 LQTDSYGSYIELVK
-918 ENGIVRAGDDLFFD
+918 ESGIIKASDDLFFD
-932 EYVTVYNRDKQEQSY
+932 EYVTVYNRSKQEQSY
-947 FLDDM
+947 FLDDI
-952 PNGHIIKAYIDIKE
+952 PNGHIIKAYIVFPSELMRQKCSGE
-966 SGDTKDYI
+966 SFV
-974 IKCYDDI
+974 CYDEI
-981 QGVESFNVLNDETNY
+981 QGVSTFKLMCRETNDVY
-996 SNYFEILNISNSNR
+996 SNYFVINDISNSNK
-1010 LFDDFKDGGM
+1010 LSKDNTSGDT
-1020 VYKSGWKRL
+1020 SGWIRL
-1029 SYSDDKFKTINTI
+1029 TNTTECGDNKVSVGKINTI

-1055 MIYDNG
+1055 LIYDNG

-1089 DQSATTISGIGFKI
+1089 EESASSAYSASVFSAASFTINSGFK
-1103 RSGFDNNLIDKK
+1103 DDLIDRKI
-1115 VSGFTTSSNKSTI
+1115 VSGLTSADTKSTI

-1142 NLHYENPFSH
+1142 KLHYENPFSH

-1185 KKVS
+1185 KS

>member
-1 MSQYIKSHSNYVLKS
+1 M
-16 KHQSITD
+16 
-23 GTIWERDITTIGG
+23 
-36 LNTFTPHQT
+36 
-45 PTYRSNNFIITVR
+45 
-58 DDGGVSKQ
+58 
-66 HNTKKWVDNGNNS
+66 
-79 EVWTINSISS
+79 
-89 TTTSTDFEDDTQIVL
+89 
-104 KQDYYDFSDFAYYGS
+104 
-119 LSELFRASITDAINR
+119 
-134 FPGELYGTSENVY
+134 Y
-147 YTSAYTTDG
+147 YTSGETIDGEWIEGKDYLGGSSAYTYI
-156 EVIEEKKVLGGTT
+156 V
-169 LKYLI
+169 
-174 NPFGIDIHS
+174 NPFGINMYAAS
-183 KKRPTDV
+183 KPSDANP
-190 DVLKYFA
+190 LKYFA
-197 DNGYK
+197 ENGFS
-202 NYTIDGAAITTYNVA
+202 NYDIYED
-217 YETKSCFVKGD
+217 ETKKGTITGWTSTYYYSMPYSAKTNDGREQYTKWTGTTINGSNPQITSADTQTTKYYPCKGD
-228 KLATITLNTKTIYAY
+228 KVADITLSVSTGDYKVSAW
-243 LGDDNVVYYLYDDDI
+243 LGDDDMVYYL
-258 SYYEVVSG
+258 S
-266 DTSFKTLEF
+266 
-275 VTEEG
+275 
-280 KTTIKL
+280 
-286 NNNGTYY
+286 
-293 QVYHDE
+293 
-299 KVEVSGSTTISSVTT
+299 SGST
-314 NTIDKLFDSYIIDN
+314 NDKLH
-328 EKKYNCQRWYS
+328 
-339 FYIRPNDTF
+339 IRPTEA
-348 IKEFYKECDNFQK
+348 IQKQFYKECDNFQK

-459 EYVLGGEKMQKAL
+459 EYVIGGEKMQKAL

-478 FDEILAYINSIKS
+478 FDEVLAYINSIKS
-491 SNRISYD
+491 SSRISYD

-518 VVLPMPYD
+518 VVLPIPYD
-526 LTECYLNGNVNNDYT
+526 LKEYYLDGNPYNGSYSEILDGCSGQTNNAD
-541 ESYGDCNGQ
+541 ENGRT
-550 INNKDRNGELIA
+550 IT
-562 RKFSQNPIA
+562 RKFSQSPI
-571 TVTPYAS
+571 
-578 SAITDGTNNGYF
+578 SAITPYSGSTDYASNGYF
-590 VQCCS
+590 VKCCS
-595 ADTIINTDVPY
+595 AETDTILNS
-606 YTKKECK
+606 
-613 DENENPKY
+613 DENVDSCYKPVKNENDELVWA
-621 CYYVV
+621 YYVV
-626 PTDENHLYTKYDDCA
+626 SASTNQFTLYDSCA
-641 NVIRNRIKSYTDEK
+641 DVIRNRIKSYTDNR

-678 RHKGTIEGIE
+678 RHKGTIDGIE

-694 GLKSKRYNDSMSGD
+694 GLKSKRFNE
-708 TSGNTFQTWSNS
+708 NN
-720 DYDYEVTEYVAK
+720 YDYEITEYVAT
-732 SDTITDEWDSVHQ
+732 SNTITDKWDSIHQ
-745 MHQIDWFNSTK
+745 MHKIDWFNSTK

-770 DSVHVDYYPY
+770 DSIHVDYYPY
-780 QGLMVSYDGDEANS
+780 QGLMVSYSATSEDPKSD
-794 GGTRTLYPNFNK
+794 RILYPNFNK

-829 STNPSGYNFQFD
+829 SINPSGYNFQFD

-847 TAKSDT
+847 TSST
-853 DIYKETVRNIR
+853 EIFKETVRNIR

-885 VYVSNIGENTA
+885 VYVSNIDKNTA

-904 LQTDSYGDYIELVK
+904 LQTDSYGSYIELVK
-918 ENGIVRAGDDLFFD
+918 ESGIVKAGDDLFFD
-932 EYVTVYNRDKQEQSY
+932 EYVTVYNRNKQEQSY
-947 FLDDM
+947 FLDDI

-966 SGDTKDYI
+966 NDGKKDYI

-981 QGVESFNVLNDETNY
+981 QGVESFNVLNDDTNY

-1029 SYSDDKFKTINTI
+1029 SYSDDKYKIINTI
-1042 INDNK
+1042 INDSK

-1055 MIYDNG
+1055 MVYDNG
-1061 EEYHNYYR
+1061 EAYHNYYR

-1089 DQSATTISGIGFKI
+1089 EESASSAYSASVFSAASFTINSGFKEELNDTHYPKVTPYTSAYTI
-1103 RSGFDNNLIDKK
+1103 GDKIYHEKRK
-1115 VSGFTTSSNKSTI
+1115 V
-1128 TNQTLNTKLIQIRF
+1128 TNDILNTKLIQIRF

>member
-66 HNTKKWVDNGNNS
+66 HNTKKWVDNGSNS
-79 EVWTINSISS
+79 EVWTVNSISS

-119 LSELFRASITDAINR
+119 LSELFRASITDAISR
-134 FPGELYGTSENVY
+134 FPGELYGTDKNVY
-147 YTSAYTTDG
+147 YTTGETIDG
-156 EVIEEKKVLGGTT
+156 EWIEGKEILGEDEG

-183 KKRPTDV
+183 KNKPIDANPLR
-190 DVLKYFA
+190 YFA

-202 NYTIDGAAITTYNVA
+202 NYELNGSSFSYSVTYA
-217 YETKSCFVKGD
+217 TPTHGKEGEEKYFCKGD
-228 KLATITLNTKTIYAY
+228 KLATIKINSRTIYAY
-243 LGDDNVVYYLYDDDI
+243 LGDDNIVYYL
-258 SYYEVVSG
+258 S
-266 DTSFKTLEF
+266 KQC
-275 VTEEG
+275 
-280 KTTIKL
+280 
-286 NNNGTYY
+286 NG
-293 QVYHDE
+293 VH
-299 KVEVSGSTTISSVTT
+299 
-314 NTIDKLFDSYIIDN
+314 
-328 EKKYNCQRWYS
+328 
-339 FYIRPNDTF
+339 IRPTEA
-348 IKEFYKECDNFQK
+348 IQKKFYKECDNFQK

-368 SPKYKAIFSVIH
+368 SPRYKAIFSVIH

-526 LTECYLNGNVNNDYT
+526 LTEYYLNGNVNNDYT

-550 INNKDRNGELIA
+550 INNKDRNGELIT

-571 TVTPYAS
+571 TVTPYGS
-578 SAITDGTNNGYF
+578 NLLKDGTSNGYF
-590 VQCCS
+590 VQCCRAS
-595 ADTIINTDVPY
+595 SGVISLPY
-606 YTKKECK
+606 Y
-613 DENENPKY
+613 NSSN
-621 CYYVV
+621 YYVV
-626 PTDENHLYTKYDDCA
+626 SAKTNQFTEYDSCA
-641 NVIRNRIKSYTDEK
+641 DVIRNRIKSYTDEK

-708 TSGNTFQTWSNS
+708 TSGNTFPTWSNS

-770 DSVHVDYYPY
+770 DSIHVDYYPY
-780 QGLMVSYDGDEANS
+780 QGLMISYIQNYYFISGDTKLVIDFSERKIKENS
-794 GGTRTLYPNFNK
+794 ISGNTKYLINNDDSFNESGKLYYIRPMYIEDNNGDKKYELFYYSRTLYPNFNK
-806 GEQYDGNPYFQMN
+806 NEQYDGNPYFQMN
-819 GGWLSKKVIT
+819 GGWLSKKVIG
-829 STNPSGYNFQFD
+829 SGGTYNFQFD
-841 VDNNIV
+841 ADNNIV
-847 TAKSDT
+847 TSDS
-853 DIYKETVRNIR
+853 DVYKETVRNIR

-885 VYVSNIGENTA
+885 VYVSNIDKNTA

-904 LQTDSYGDYIELVK
+904 LQTDSYGSYIELVK
-918 ENGIVRAGDDLFFD
+918 ESGIVKAGDDLFFD
-932 EYVTVYNRDKQEQSY
+932 EYVTVYNRSKQEQSY

-966 SGDTKDYI
+966 DDDGKKDYI

-981 QGVESFNVLNDETNY
+981 QGVESFNVLNDDTNY

-1142 NLHYENPFSH
+1142 KLHYDKPFSH

-1176 AILQIKYDK
+1176 AILQIKYE
-1185 KKVS
+1185 